1 MNESGEGNMPAEL
14 NETNCVPPDCKVE
27 KAGID
32 EASIREALAQLLSDP
47 NFHASDRNRRFLRF
61 AVEETLAGH
70 GDRVKSYSIAV
81 DVFGRGE
88 DFDGSSDPI
97 VRIEAARLR
106 AALTAYYAGPG
117 SDASIRITMP
127 KGGYVPFFE
136 TRPGDRP
143 AEPPETPPSA
153 PQVPEPKQP
162 QHPFAIMGRWKG
174 LAVVAALT
182 AAVAASAYLLLQP
195 PAASQEPLLII
206 DPVAVAPG
214 DPVRTQMALGLS
226 QSLMMALTRFQGLR
240 VVYAPDDARR
250 QAIEDRLAV
259 EGDRRSLYVLDS
271 SLREDGGSIRFWWR
285 LSDVRRG
292 ETVWSDAIDRS
303 VTDGTMIPIEDEI
316 ARDVATRIGEP
327 TGLVTTRETH
337 IEMVLPTSGYGCVL
351 RARAYYMA
359 ISEILHRDVRAC
371 LEATVAADATYAD
384 AWSML
389 AFVYLDEDRNAF
401 NRIGTAQ
408 QSATRALQAAERAVA
423 LAPESESALEA
434 LMDVNH
440 RLGNFEAADRA
451 GRRAIEINPN
461 NPELLAELGIRIFA
475 RGRWDE
481 GAEMVRRAAERSMV
495 LPPLNRFT
503 LAFDH
508 YRKGEFDDALTEAK
522 QIQLPQ
528 FYGTHLVLAAIYG
541 KLGRQAEAQVA
552 VARLLELR
560 PDYAAEMRD
569 DFRSRHYTDALIDM
583 LADGL
588 RRAGLVIR

>member
-1 MNESGEGNMPAEL
+1 MPAEL
-14 NETNCVPPDCKVE
+14 SETNCVPPDYKV
-27 KAGID
+27 ANTGID
-32 EASIREALAQLLSDP
+32 ETSIREALARLLSDP
-47 NFHASDRNRRFLRF
+47 NFHASVRNRRFLRF
-61 AVEETLAGH
+61 AVEETLAGR

-88 DFDGSSDPI
+88 DFDGSTDPI

-117 SDASIRITMP
+117 SGASIRISLP
-127 KGGYVPFFE
+127 KGGYVPSFE
-136 TRPGDRP
+136 DQSGDR
-143 AEPPETPPSA
+143 ATEPSDAPPSVPQA
-153 PQVPEPKQP
+153 PQPAQP
-162 QHPFAIMGRWKG
+162 QHFPAIVKRWKG
-174 LAVVAALT
+174 YTVISVLIALFAA
-182 AAVAASAYLLLQP
+182 AAYWLLQSP
-195 PAASQEPLLII
+195 VASQEPLLIV

-226 QSLMMALTRFQGLR
+226 QSLVMALTRFQGLR
-240 VVYAPDDARR
+240 VVYAPEEAQRT
-250 QAIEDRLAV
+250 AIEDRLG
-259 EGDRRSLYVLDS
+259 EDGDRRSLYVLDS

-303 VTDGTMIPIEDEI
+303 VTDGTMIPMEDEI
-316 ARDVATRIGEP
+316 AHDVATRIGEP

-337 IEMVLPTSGYGCVL
+337 SGYGCVL

-359 ISEILHRDVRAC
+359 ISEVLHRDIRAC

-389 AFVYLDEDRNAF
+389 AYVYLDEDRNGF

-408 QSATRALQAAERAVA
+408 ESAMRALQAAERAVA
-423 LAPESESALEA
+423 LAPESENALEA

-503 LAFDH
+503 LVFDH
-508 YRKGEFDDALTEAK
+508 YRKGQFDEALTEAK

-528 FYGTHLVLAAIYG
+528 FYGTHMVQAAIYG
-541 KLGRQAEAQVA
+541 KLGRQAEARAA
-552 VARLLELR
+552 VTRLLELR
-560 PDYAAEMRD
+560 PNYAAEMRD

-588 RRAGLVIR
+588 RQAGLAVQ